1 MLMLELKDLRLVQ
14 AVAEC
19 GSVTRAAQK
28 VHITQSGLSHQLAD
42 LEDRVGTPLFFRLH
56 GKMLPTP
63 AGERLLKEAPSL
75 LERMKSLECEVQQ
88 IVGGGRGKLRVSS
101 ECYTCYGWIPR
112 VLPAF
117 RKKYPGVDF
126 EIVAEATWHSLDALL
141 DGRVDIAFSYL
152 PPRDR
157 RLSAQALFRDE
168 VLAVVAPSHRLAGKR
183 HLGADDFAD
192 ETMLLHGALESSY
205 VYDTVLK
212 PEGVMPSGSIA
223 IGLTEAI
230 LETAAA
236 GMGIGCIS
244 EWAARDW
251 LRSGRLVGIPITEKR
266 VHRDWQAVSLK
277 ARKRPAHEEYFIHLL
292 AKGACGGCV

>member
-1 MLMLELKDLRLVQ
+1 MTMLELKDLRLVQ

-42 LEDRVGTPLFFRLH
+42 LEDRVGSPLFFRLH

-63 AGERLLKEAPSL
+63 AGERLLQEAPAL
-75 LERMKSLECEVQQ
+75 LERMKCLECELQQ

-101 ECYTCYGWIPR
+101 ECYTCYSWIPR

-126 EIVAEATWHSLDALL
+126 EIVAEATWHALDALL
-141 DGRVDIAFSYL
+141 NGRVDIAFSYL

-157 RLSAQALFRDE
+157 RLSAQPLFHDQ
-168 VLAVVAPSHRLAGKR
+168 VLAILSPSHALAKKSYLR
-183 HLGADDFAD
+183 AEDFAD
-192 ETMLLHGALESSY
+192 QTLLLHGTLESSF
-205 VYDTVLK
+205 VYNSVLK
-212 PEGVMPSGSIA
+212 PEGIMPAGSIA

-236 GMGIGCIS
+236 GMGIGCIA

-251 LRSGRLVGIPITEKR
+251 LRSGKLVGVPITDKG

-292 AKGACGGCV
+292 AKRACGNGC

>member
-1 MLMLELKDLRLVQ
+1 MSVLELKDLRLVQ
-14 AVAEC
+14 AVAES

-28 VHITQSGLSHQLAD
+28 IHITQSGLSHQLAD
-42 LEDRVGTPLFFRLH
+42 LEDRVGSPLFFRLH

-63 AGERLLKEAPSL
+63 AGERLLQEAPAL

-101 ECYTCYGWIPR
+101 ECYTCYSWIPR
-112 VLPAF
+112 VLPTF

-126 EIVAEATWHSLDALL
+126 EIVAEATWHSLEALL
-141 DGRVDIAFSYL
+141 NGRVDIAFSYL

-157 RLSAQALFRDE
+157 RLAAQPLFCDQ
-168 VLAVVAPSHRLAGKR
+168 VLGLVAPSHPLAGKR
-183 HLGADDFAD
+183 FLRAEDFAN

-205 VYDTVLK
+205 VYDSVLK
-212 PEGVMPSGSIA
+212 PQGVAPAGSIA

-236 GMGIGCIS
+236 GMGIGCVA

-251 LRSGRLVGIPITEKR
+251 LRSGKLVGIPLTDKG
-266 VHRDWQAVSLK
+266 VHREWRAVSLK
-277 ARKRPAHEEYFIHLL
+277 ARKRPVHEEFFISLL
-292 AKGACGGCV
+292 AKGACG

>member
-1 MLMLELKDLRLVQ
+1 MLELKDLRLVQ

-42 LEDRVGTPLFFRLH
+42 LEDRVGSPLFFRLH

-63 AGERLLKEAPSL
+63 AGERLLQEAPLL
-75 LERMKSLECEVQQ
+75 LEKVKLLECEVQQ

-101 ECYTCYGWIPR
+101 ECYTCYSWIPR
-112 VLPAF
+112 VLPRF

-126 EIVAEATWHSLDALL
+126 EIVAEATWHSLEALL
-141 DGRVDIAFSYL
+141 DGRVDISFSYM

-157 RLSAQALFRDE
+157 RLSALPLFGDQ
-168 VLAVVAPSHRLAGKR
+168 LLGIVAPQHPLAGKR
-183 HLGADDFAD
+183 FLVPEDFSD
-192 ETMLLHGALESSY
+192 QTMLLHGSLETSY
-205 VYDTVLK
+205 VYDTLLR
-212 PEGVMPSGSIA
+212 PAGVEPAGAIA

-236 GMGIGCIS
+236 GLGIGCIA
-244 EWAARDW
+244 EWAAREW
-251 LRSGRLVGIPITEKR
+251 LRSGRLVGIPLTEKGM
-266 VHRDWQAVSLK
+266 HREWQAVSLK

-292 AKGACGGCV
+292 AKGACG

>member
-1 MLMLELKDLRLVQ
+1 MPMLELKDLRLVQ

-42 LEDRVGTPLFFRLH
+42 LEDRVGCPLFFRLH

-63 AGERLLKEAPSL
+63 AGERLLREAPAM

-117 RKKYPGVDF
+117 RKKFPGVDF
-126 EIVAEATWHSLDALL
+126 EIVAEATWHSLEALL
-141 DGRVDIAFSYL
+141 DGRVDISFSYL

-157 RLSAQALFRDE
+157 RLASQPLFRDE
-168 VLAVVAPSHRLAGKR
+168 VLGVVSPHHALAGKKFLR
-183 HLGADDFAD
+183 PEDF
-192 ETMLLHGALESSY
+192 EEQTMLLHGALESSY
-205 VYDTVLK
+205 VYDSVLK
-212 PEGVMPSGSIA
+212 PAGIVPAGSIA
-223 IGLTEAI
+223 IGLTEAV

-236 GMGIGCIS
+236 GLGIGCIA

-251 LRSGRLVGIPITEKR
+251 LRAGKLVGIPITQQG
-266 VHRDWQAVSLK
+266 VYRDWQAVSLK

-292 AKGACGGCV
+292 AKRACANGC